1 MVLWCYT
8 VEGALMAYF
17 LKKSNLKKGVYL
29 QIYESFYNPSKNQT
43 SHRSYKALGYVSD
56 LQASGI
62 DDPVSYYKA
71 EVARMNEERKK
82 EKPRLVS
89 DLSCEKYLGHFL
101 LSAIMNRLGVK
112 RYFDILQM
120 ASGFDFSL
128 YDVFSSLVYARAV
141 SPCSKLRT
149 YTEVLPCLFRTVD
162 YSYDQLLSCVGYLGS
177 EYETICKSPPLT
189 CVFEDHPTY

>member
-71 EVARMNEERKK
+71 EVARMNEEIS
-82 EKPRLVS
+82 VIS
-89 DLSCEKYLGHFL
+89 FC
-101 LSAIMNRLGVK
+101 
-112 RYFDILQM
+112 
-120 ASGFDFSL
+120 
-128 YDVFSSLVYARAV
+128 
-141 SPCSKLRT
+141 
-149 YTEVLPCLFRTVD
+149 LP
-162 YSYDQLLSCVGYLGS
+162 S
-177 EYETICKSPPLT
+177 
-189 CVFEDHPTY
+189 